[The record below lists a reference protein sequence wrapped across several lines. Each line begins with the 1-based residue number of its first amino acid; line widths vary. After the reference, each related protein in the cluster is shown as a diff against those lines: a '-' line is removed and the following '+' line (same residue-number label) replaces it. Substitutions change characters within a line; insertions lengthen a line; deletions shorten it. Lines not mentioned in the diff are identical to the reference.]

1 MVTCFDSFEP
11 ALLHVVDTTA
21 DETTQDFSGSTEA
34 GKHGAATEEQIL
46 EAARLKTKVRHR
58 TLLPAVLERPA
69 ANATDVHARD
79 LAGDGVESRR
89 VNIVVLVEL
98 PHADGV
104 RLVGNL
110 LGDAQQSV
118 DIGQPVRA
126 VFEHHDDAE
135 PSYTLLQWTGA

>member
-1 MVTCFDSFEP
+1 MGRIYSYERVWHP
-11 ALLHVVDTTA
+11 VHRAL
-21 DETTQDFSGSTEA
+21 EGFG
-34 GKHGAATEEQIL
+34 
-46 EAARLKTKVRHR
+46 
-58 TLLPAVLERPA
+58 PY
-69 ANATDVHARD
+69 
-79 LAGDGVESRR
+79 
-89 VNIVVLVEL
+89 IVVLVEL

-135 PSYTLLQWTGA
+135 PNFTLLQWARA